1 MEEKVFKLST
11 KDIAELAE
19 LERLCFA
26 TPWTQDEFMLCLAQE
41 HFYVFGLK
49 SDAHLVGYISFF
61 LVGKEMEILNLAV
74 HPERRRQGLG
84 TKLLTAALNFFRR
97 KQGEKVFLDV
107 RPSNVAAFN
116 LYKRAGFVQV
126 GLRRNYYPDNRE
138 DALVMALE
146 IQNSGTEN

>member
-1 MEEKVFKLST
+1 MKVEELSI
-11 KDIAELAE
+11 KDIEQLVE

-26 TPWTQDEFMLCLAQE
+26 TPWTQEQFSLCLAQE

-49 SDAHLVGYISFF
+49 SGNRLMGYISFF

-74 HPERRRQGLG
+74 HPEKRRHGLG
-84 TKLLTAALNFFRR
+84 TKLLTAALSFFRR
-97 KQGEKVFLDV
+97 KKGKKVLLEV
-107 RPSNVAAFN
+107 RPSNVAALN
-116 LYKRAGFVQV
+116 LYRRAGFVQV

>member
-1 MEEKVFKLST
+1 MEEKVFKLSI
-11 KDIAELAE
+11 KDLAELVD

-26 TPWTQDEFMLCLAQE
+26 TPWTEDQFRLCLVQE

-49 SDAHLVGYISFF
+49 SGGRLVGYISFF

-84 TKLLTAALNFFRR
+84 TKLLYTALIFFRR
-97 KQGEKVFLDV
+97 KKGKKVFLEV
-107 RPSNVAAFN
+107 RPSNVAALN

-126 GLRRNYYPDNRE
+126 GLRRNYYPDNME

-146 IQNSGTEN
+146 IQNGGIEN